1 MLNFLKILTKRPSDK
16 FIKIS
21 KIIFWLTLIL
31 SLYYNLIYLNK
42 EIDSSFF
49 WYTIDNNYIICIKY
63 FIVSLWLVPLI
74 MWAFNICM
82 LKSKY
87 IRILQIIFA
96 ILLFYT
102 STKFKDSP
110 DLDIDVLLVII
121 AFFPLL
127 AWITGKC
134 ITSKCLRYKEK
145 ITKIRV

>member
-42 EIDSSFF
+42 KIEPSFF
-49 WYTIDNNYIICIKY
+49 WYTVDNNYIIYIKY
-63 FIVSLWLVPLI
+63 FIISLWLVPLI

-96 ILLFYT
+96 ILLFYI

-110 DLDIDVLLVII
+110 DLDIDVLLIII